1 MHSDETIGMLIQKS
15 KKVSGNYYFF
25 ISSGNTFQLLISLQK
40 RPKQRKKSTILYT
53 HNKIE
58 IHNKMASTV
67 CKNESCQLG
76 CICESIQG
84 TSIQKKRNEW
94 GVLRIKPDHCN
105 KLVCMFDC
113 VCHLPKEKKQR
124 EKKQLE
130 KKREEGPPLHLH
142 K

>member
-1 MHSDETIGMLIQKS
+1 MQK
-15 KKVSGNYYFF
+15 KGNKEKNRAF
-25 ISSGNTFQLLISLQK
+25 
-40 RPKQRKKSTILYT
+40 
-53 HNKIE
+53 HNKTE
-58 IHNKMASTV
+58 IRDKMESTV

-124 EKKQLE
+124 EKNAQCWFLLILVSLFCMYKNVCNINFVLNE
-130 KKREEGPPLHLH
+130 SLLVRKIK
-142 K
+142 